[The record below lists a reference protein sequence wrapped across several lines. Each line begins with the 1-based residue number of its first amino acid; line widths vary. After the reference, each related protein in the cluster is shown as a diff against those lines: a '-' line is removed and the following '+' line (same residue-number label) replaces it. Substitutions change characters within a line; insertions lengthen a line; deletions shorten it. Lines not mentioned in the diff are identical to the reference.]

1 MDYSGNNLALWNFV
15 IQFGIIAVIILV
27 SNILRKKVTFIRKS
41 LIPTSVL
48 AGFILL
54 GVKYTGLVRVD
65 TNFLEQLTY
74 HGIAIGFIAMSLRVP
89 KKDETGSVGT
99 AIRSGCLIV
108 STYLV
113 QAVTGLVIS
122 LGLAF
127 TFMPNLFKAS
137 GVLLPMGYGQGP
149 GQANNVGLTY
159 EALGFEGGQSFGLAI
174 AAAGF
179 LCACIVGVIY
189 LNYITRKGYI
199 KREEHED
206 VSGSVTVDTFQDKDE
221 IPISESIDK
230 LSIQMALI
238 LLVYLFTYLVLQGV
252 STLLTNYAP
261 GVAKT
266 VNPLLW
272 GFNFIFGSLFAVLAR
287 KIFGHLRA
295 SKIMGKQYQNNYL
308 LSRISGL
315 AFDVMIIS
323 GIATIDFEKL
333 KGLWVPFV
341 LMAVAGAVVTF
352 IWVKLVC
359 KRIYPDYFQEGFI
372 GMYGMLTG
380 TISSGILLVRE
391 VDPNFETPAAN
402 NLVTGSGLGI
412 AFGAPVLLLIS
423 LAPKSTGAAFAVIG
437 LALSYLAILI
447 GIIVLSL
454 KKGKKD

>member
-15 IQFGIIAVIILV
+15 IQFGIIAVVILF
-27 SNILRKKVTFIRKS
+27 SNIIRKKVPFIRKS

-54 GVKYTGLVRVD
+54 GVKYTGLIRVD
-65 TNFLEQLTY
+65 SNFLEQLTY

-89 KKDETGSVGT
+89 KKDETNTVGT
-99 AIRSGCLIV
+99 AVRSGCLIV

-113 QAVTGLVIS
+113 QAVTGLAIS
-122 LGLAF
+122 LILAF
-127 TFMPNLFKAS
+127 TIKPDLFKAS

-159 EALGFEGGQSFGLAI
+159 EALGFTGGQSFGLAL

-189 LNYITRKGYI
+189 INFLSRKGLITRA
-199 KREEHED
+199 EHKD

-238 LLVYLFTYLVLQGV
+238 LLVYLFTYLVLQGISV
-252 STLLTNYAP
+252 LLQNNAP

-266 VNPLLW
+266 VCPLLW
-272 GFNFIFGSLFAVLAR
+272 GFNFIFGSIFAVVAR
-287 KIFGHLRA
+287 KIFVGLRK
-295 SKIMGKQYQNNYL
+295 SKIMNMQYQNNYL

-323 GIATIDFEKL
+323 GIASIDFKKL
-333 KGLWVPFV
+333 QGLWLPFI
-341 LMAVAGAVVTF
+341 LMAVAGGVVTF
-352 IWVKLVC
+352 FWVMFVC
-359 KRIYPDYFQEGFI
+359 KRIYPDYVQEGFV

-402 NLVTGSGLGI
+402 NLVSGSGLGI

-423 LAPKSTGAAFAVIG
+423 LAPKSTGASFAVIG
-437 LALSYLAILI
+437 LAIAYLALLVAIMAFT
-447 GIIVLSL
+447 L
-454 KKGKKD
+454 KKGKK

>member
-15 IQFGIIAVIILV
+15 IQFGIIAVVILF
-27 SNILRKKVTFIRKS
+27 SNIIRKKVLFIRKS
-41 LIPTSVL
+41 LVPTSVL
-48 AGFILL
+48 AGFLLL
-54 GVKYTGLVRVD
+54 GVKYTGLVRID

-74 HGIAIGFIAMSLRVP
+74 HGIAIGFISMSLRVP
-89 KKDETGSVGT
+89 KKDETNTVGT
-99 AIRSGCLIV
+99 AVRSGCLIV

-113 QAVTGLVIS
+113 QAVTGLIIS
-122 LGLAF
+122 LLLAY
-127 TFMPNLFKAS
+127 TIKPDLFKAA
-137 GVLLPMGYGQGP
+137 GVLLPMGFGQGP

-159 EALGFEGGQSFGLAI
+159 EALGFTGGQSFGLAL

-189 LNYITRKGYI
+189 LNFISRKGYV
-199 KREEHED
+199 KREAHQD

-252 STLLTNYAP
+252 SVLLQNKAP

-266 VNPLLW
+266 ICPLLW
-272 GFNFIFGSLFAVLAR
+272 GFNFIFGSIFAVVAR
-287 KIFGHLRA
+287 KVIVGLRK
-295 SKIMGKQYQNNYL
+295 SKLMNRQYQNNYL

-323 GIATIDFEKL
+323 GIASIDFKKL
-333 KGLWVPFV
+333 QGLWLPFI
-341 LMAVAGAVVTF
+341 LMAVAGGVVTF
-352 IWVKLVC
+352 IWVMFMC
-359 KRIYPDYFQEGFI
+359 KRIYPDYVQEGFL

-391 VDPNFETPAAN
+391 IDPNFETPAAN
-402 NLVTGSGLGI
+402 NLVAGSGLGI

-423 LAPKSTGAAFAVIG
+423 LAPKSAASPFIVIG
-437 LALSYLAILI
+437 LAVAYLAVLL
-447 GIIVLSL
+447 GIIAFS
-454 KKGKKD
+454 KKKSRP